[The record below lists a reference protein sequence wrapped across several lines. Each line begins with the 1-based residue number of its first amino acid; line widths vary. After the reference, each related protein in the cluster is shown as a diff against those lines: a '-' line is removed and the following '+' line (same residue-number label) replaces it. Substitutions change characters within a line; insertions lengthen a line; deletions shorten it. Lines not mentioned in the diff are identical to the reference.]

1 MCSSDLNQESP
12 RILKIRS
19 LLLRDLSEI
28 FNRMGHEFYPGVMFT
43 VTTVRI
49 TPDLSIAKV
58 YLSMFPIKE
67 KELVLKNV
75 NEHNSRIRYELGKRI
90 GKQMRVVPEL
100 KFFIDDSLDY
110 IEKIDDLLKK

>member
-1 MCSSDLNQESP
+1 
-12 RILKIRS
+12 
-19 LLLRDLSEI
+19 
-28 FNRMGHEFYPGVMFT
+28 MGHEFYAGVMFT

-58 YLSMFPIKE
+58 YISMFPTKDKE
-67 KELVLKNV
+67 TVLARITENAAT
-75 NEHNSRIRYELGKRI
+75 IRYELGKRI

-110 IEKIDDLLKK
+110 IEKIDDLLTK